1 MNLFI
6 RYSIHKIILCFISIS
21 IFSASILAE
30 PVQII
35 TNDFPPYSYIENGKF
50 KGLATEV
57 VEAILT
63 DLGMDYEI
71 KQYPWARAY
80 QIVTTQKNVLIYTLA
95 RTPVREGVFNFI
107 GEVAPRTIYFYKLK
121 SRKDIEIE
129 SLEGLKKYKYG
140 VVQGYATHKKLMEL
154 GVKDIQT
161 VVSDIQN
168 IQKLAKGRIDLYPQD
183 EMILAHNIRIYNERN
198 HSKISLS
205 DFERA
210 FDFPAEG
217 KGRTLSFG
225 PDADKELV
233 KKFQRS
239 FEKIKASGKLE
250 AIRKKYL
257 K

>member
-1 MNLFI
+1 MNSFI
-6 RYSIHKIILCFISIS
+6 RYSIYKIILCFISIN
-21 IFSASILAE
+21 IFSVSVLAD

-57 VEAILT
+57 VEAILS
-63 DLGMDYEI
+63 DLGMEYAI

-80 QIVTTQKNVLIYTLA
+80 KIATTQKNVLIYPLA
-95 RTPVREGVFNFI
+95 RTPVREGIFNFI

-121 SRKDIEIE
+121 SRIDIEIE
-129 SLEGLKKYKYG
+129 SLEDLRKYKHG
-140 VVQGYATHKKLMEL
+140 VVQGYATHKKLMAL
-154 GVKDIQT
+154 GVKNIET

-168 IQKLAKGRIDLYPQD
+168 IQKLAMGRIDLYPQD
-183 EMILAHNIRIYNERN
+183 EMILAHNIRIYNEN
-198 HSKISLS
+198 NNAKMSLA
-205 DFERA
+205 DFERG

-233 KKFQRS
+233 EKFQRS

>member
-1 MNLFI
+1 MNSFI
-6 RYSIHKIILCFISIS
+6 RYSIHKIILCFISINV
-21 IFSASILAE
+21 FSAPVFSD
-30 PVQII
+30 PVQIV
-35 TNDFPPYSYIENGKF
+35 TNDFPPYSYKENGKF

-57 VEAILT
+57 VEAILS
-63 DLGMDYEI
+63 DLGQEHTI

-80 QIVTTQKNVLIYTLA
+80 KIATTQKNVLIYPLA
-95 RTPVREGVFNFI
+95 RTLEREGIFNFI
-107 GEVAPRTIYFYKLK
+107 GEVAPRTIHFYRLK
-121 SRKDIEIE
+121 SRKDIQVNSMEDI
-129 SLEGLKKYKYG
+129 KRYTHG
-140 VVQGYATHKKLMEL
+140 VVQGYATHKNLIKM
-154 GVKDIQT
+154 GVKNIQA

-168 IQKLAKGRIDLYPQD
+168 IQKLAMGRIDLYPQD
-183 EMILAHNIRIYNERN
+183 EMVLAHNIRIYNERN
-198 HSKISLS
+198 NAKMRLT

-225 PDADKELV
+225 PNADKDLV
-233 KKFQRS
+233 KKFQQS